1 MKRIAVVISVLV
13 FFGMSQGI
21 GMEKDAMVRKMKENL
36 INFDNSYY
44 AWEDELTFV
53 GNITIKGKNV
63 YIASNFHQWSNRGTS
78 RLVLFDND
86 LTPLGE
92 YAYLDL
98 IPMVKDKSTI
108 LFPCEA
114 EWGNEWNFTNGI
126 NRTIR
131 VDGSLYSFEVY
142 NKKIGEWYLIDL
154 DKDILHLNV
163 EKRLKE
169 SKMKENLIN
178 LHNSYYAWKDELTFV
193 GNITIKGKNVYI
205 ASNFHQWS
213 NRGTSRL
220 VLFDNDLTPLGE
232 YAYLDLIPM
241 VKDKSTILF
250 PCEAEWGNEWNFTNG
265 INRTIRV
272 DGSLYSFEVYNKKI
286 GEWYLIDLDKDIL
299 HLNVEKRLKEIEK
312 IEGITDTY

>member
-63 YIASNFHQWSNRGTS
+63 YIASNFHEWNNGNRGTS

-86 LTPLGE
+86 ITPLGE

-98 IPMVKDKSTI
+98 IPVVKNKSTL
-108 LFPCEA
+108 LFPCEE

-131 VDGSLYSFEVY
+131 VDGSLYDFGVY
-142 NKKIGEWYLIDL
+142 NKKIGALYLIDL

-163 EKRLKE
+163 ERRWKE
-169 SKMKENLIN
+169 RNQN
-178 LHNSYYAWKDELTFV
+178 N
-193 GNITIKGKNVYI
+193 
-205 ASNFHQWS
+205 
-213 NRGTSRL
+213 
-220 VLFDNDLTPLGE
+220 
-232 YAYLDLIPM
+232 
-241 VKDKSTILF
+241 
-250 PCEAEWGNEWNFTNG
+250 
-265 INRTIRV
+265 
-272 DGSLYSFEVYNKKI
+272 
-286 GEWYLIDLDKDIL
+286 
-299 HLNVEKRLKEIEK
+299 
-312 IEGITDTY
+312 

>member
-44 AWEDELTFV
+44 AWEDELTFI

-63 YIASNFHQWSNRGTS
+63 YIASNFHEWNNGNRGSS

-86 LTPLGE
+86 ITPLGE

-98 IPMVKDKSTI
+98 IPVVKNKSTL
-108 LFPCEA
+108 LFPCEE

-131 VDGSLYSFEVY
+131 VDGSLYDFGVY
-142 NKKIGEWYLIDL
+142 NKKIGALYLIDL

-163 EKRLKE
+163 ERRWKE
-169 SKMKENLIN
+169 RNQN
-178 LHNSYYAWKDELTFV
+178 N
-193 GNITIKGKNVYI
+193 
-205 ASNFHQWS
+205 
-213 NRGTSRL
+213 
-220 VLFDNDLTPLGE
+220 
-232 YAYLDLIPM
+232 
-241 VKDKSTILF
+241 
-250 PCEAEWGNEWNFTNG
+250 
-265 INRTIRV
+265 
-272 DGSLYSFEVYNKKI
+272 
-286 GEWYLIDLDKDIL
+286 
-299 HLNVEKRLKEIEK
+299 
-312 IEGITDTY
+312 

>member
-63 YIASNFHQWSNRGTS
+63 YIASNFHEWNNGNRGTS

-86 LTPLGE
+86 ITPLGE

-98 IPMVKDKSTI
+98 IPVVKDKSTL
-108 LFPCEA
+108 LFPCEE
-114 EWGNEWNFTNGI
+114 EWGNEWDFTNGI

-131 VDGSLYSFEVY
+131 VDGSLYGFGVY
-142 NKKIGEWYLIDL
+142 NKKIGELYLIDL

-163 EKRLKE
+163 ERRWKE
-169 SKMKENLIN
+169 RNQN
-178 LHNSYYAWKDELTFV
+178 N
-193 GNITIKGKNVYI
+193 
-205 ASNFHQWS
+205 
-213 NRGTSRL
+213 
-220 VLFDNDLTPLGE
+220 
-232 YAYLDLIPM
+232 
-241 VKDKSTILF
+241 
-250 PCEAEWGNEWNFTNG
+250 
-265 INRTIRV
+265 
-272 DGSLYSFEVYNKKI
+272 
-286 GEWYLIDLDKDIL
+286 
-299 HLNVEKRLKEIEK
+299 
-312 IEGITDTY
+312 

>member
-44 AWEDELTFV
+44 AQEDRLTFV
-53 GNITIKGKNV
+53 GNIMIKGKNV
-63 YIASNFHQWSNRGTS
+63 YVASNFHEWNDGNRGTS

-86 LTPLGE
+86 ITPLGE

-98 IPMVKDKSTI
+98 IPVVKNKSTL
-108 LFPCEA
+108 LFPCEE

-131 VDGSLYSFEVY
+131 VDGSLYGFGVY
-142 NKKIGEWYLIDL
+142 NKKIGALYLIDL

-169 SKMKENLIN
+169 RNRK
-178 LHNSYYAWKDELTFV
+178 
-193 GNITIKGKNVYI
+193 
-205 ASNFHQWS
+205 
-213 NRGTSRL
+213 NRGC
-220 VLFDNDLTPLGE
+220 N
-232 YAYLDLIPM
+232 
-241 VKDKSTILF
+241 
-250 PCEAEWGNEWNFTNG
+250 
-265 INRTIRV
+265 
-272 DGSLYSFEVYNKKI
+272 
-286 GEWYLIDLDKDIL
+286 
-299 HLNVEKRLKEIEK
+299 
-312 IEGITDTY
+312 

>member
-63 YIASNFHQWSNRGTS
+63 YIASNFHEWNNGNRGTS

-86 LTPLGE
+86 ITPLGE

-98 IPMVKDKSTI
+98 IPVVKNKSTL
-108 LFPCEA
+108 LFPCEE
-114 EWGNEWNFTNGI
+114 EWGNEWKFINGI

-131 VDGSLYSFEVY
+131 VDGSLYDFGVY
-142 NKKIGEWYLIDL
+142 NKKIGALYLIDL

-163 EKRLKE
+163 ERRWKE
-169 SKMKENLIN
+169 RNQN
-178 LHNSYYAWKDELTFV
+178 N
-193 GNITIKGKNVYI
+193 
-205 ASNFHQWS
+205 
-213 NRGTSRL
+213 
-220 VLFDNDLTPLGE
+220 
-232 YAYLDLIPM
+232 
-241 VKDKSTILF
+241 
-250 PCEAEWGNEWNFTNG
+250 
-265 INRTIRV
+265 
-272 DGSLYSFEVYNKKI
+272 
-286 GEWYLIDLDKDIL
+286 
-299 HLNVEKRLKEIEK
+299 
-312 IEGITDTY
+312 

>member
-44 AWEDELTFV
+44 AQEDELTFV

-63 YIASNFHQWSNRGTS
+63 YVASNFHQWRNRGTT

-98 IPMVKDKSTI
+98 IPVVKDESTL

-114 EWGNEWNFTNGI
+114 ESGNEWNFTNGI

-131 VDGSLYSFEVY
+131 VDGSLYGFGVY
-142 NKKIGEWYLIDL
+142 NKKIGALYLIDI
-154 DKDILHLNV
+154 DKDVLHLNV
-163 EKRLKE
+163 ERRWKE
-169 SKMKENLIN
+169 RNQN
-178 LHNSYYAWKDELTFV
+178 N
-193 GNITIKGKNVYI
+193 
-205 ASNFHQWS
+205 
-213 NRGTSRL
+213 
-220 VLFDNDLTPLGE
+220 
-232 YAYLDLIPM
+232 
-241 VKDKSTILF
+241 
-250 PCEAEWGNEWNFTNG
+250 
-265 INRTIRV
+265 
-272 DGSLYSFEVYNKKI
+272 
-286 GEWYLIDLDKDIL
+286 
-299 HLNVEKRLKEIEK
+299 
-312 IEGITDTY
+312 

>member
-63 YIASNFHQWSNRGTS
+63 YVARNFHQWSNRGTT

-98 IPMVKDKSTI
+98 IPVVKDESTL

-114 EWGNEWNFTNGI
+114 ESGNEWNFTNGI

-131 VDGSLYSFEVY
+131 VDGSLYGFGVY
-142 NKKIGEWYLIDL
+142 NKKIGEWYLID
-154 DKDILHLNV
+154 I
-163 EKRLKE
+163 
-169 SKMKENLIN
+169 
-178 LHNSYYAWKDELTFV
+178 
-193 GNITIKGKNVYI
+193 
-205 ASNFHQWS
+205 
-213 NRGTSRL
+213 
-220 VLFDNDLTPLGE
+220 
-232 YAYLDLIPM
+232 
-241 VKDKSTILF
+241 
-250 PCEAEWGNEWNFTNG
+250 
-265 INRTIRV
+265 
-272 DGSLYSFEVYNKKI
+272 
-286 GEWYLIDLDKDIL
+286 DKDIL

>member
-1 MKRIAVVISVLV
+1 MKKIAVVISVLV

-44 AWEDELTFV
+44 AQEDRLTFV
-53 GNITIKGKNV
+53 GNIMIKGKNV
-63 YIASNFHQWSNRGTS
+63 YVASNFHEWNDGNRGTM

-98 IPMVKDKSTI
+98 IPVVKNKSTL
-108 LFPCEA
+108 LFPCEE

-131 VDGSLYSFEVY
+131 VDGSLYGFGVY
-142 NKKIGEWYLIDL
+142 NKKIGALYLIDL

-169 SKMKENLIN
+169 RNRK
-178 LHNSYYAWKDELTFV
+178 
-193 GNITIKGKNVYI
+193 
-205 ASNFHQWS
+205 
-213 NRGTSRL
+213 NRGC
-220 VLFDNDLTPLGE
+220 N
-232 YAYLDLIPM
+232 
-241 VKDKSTILF
+241 
-250 PCEAEWGNEWNFTNG
+250 
-265 INRTIRV
+265 
-272 DGSLYSFEVYNKKI
+272 
-286 GEWYLIDLDKDIL
+286 
-299 HLNVEKRLKEIEK
+299 
-312 IEGITDTY
+312 

>member
-1 MKRIAVVISVLV
+1 MKKIAVVISVLV

-44 AWEDELTFV
+44 AQEDRLTFV
-53 GNITIKGKNV
+53 GNIMIKGKNV
-63 YIASNFHQWSNRGTS
+63 YVASNFHEWNDGNRGTT

-98 IPMVKDKSTI
+98 IPVVKNKSTL
-108 LFPCEA
+108 LFPCEE

-131 VDGSLYSFEVY
+131 VDGSLYGFGVY
-142 NKKIGEWYLIDL
+142 NKKIGALYLIDL

-169 SKMKENLIN
+169 RNRK
-178 LHNSYYAWKDELTFV
+178 
-193 GNITIKGKNVYI
+193 
-205 ASNFHQWS
+205 
-213 NRGTSRL
+213 NRGC
-220 VLFDNDLTPLGE
+220 N
-232 YAYLDLIPM
+232 
-241 VKDKSTILF
+241 
-250 PCEAEWGNEWNFTNG
+250 
-265 INRTIRV
+265 
-272 DGSLYSFEVYNKKI
+272 
-286 GEWYLIDLDKDIL
+286 
-299 HLNVEKRLKEIEK
+299 
-312 IEGITDTY
+312 

>member
-1 MKRIAVVISVLV
+1 MKKIAVVISVLV

-86 LTPLGE
+86 LTPLGD

-142 NKKIGEWYLIDL
+142 NKKIGEWYLIDI

-163 EKRLKE
+163 EKRL
-169 SKMKENLIN
+169 
-178 LHNSYYAWKDELTFV
+178 
-193 GNITIKGKNVYI
+193 
-205 ASNFHQWS
+205 
-213 NRGTSRL
+213 R
-220 VLFDNDLTPLGE
+220 
-232 YAYLDLIPM
+232 
-241 VKDKSTILF
+241 
-250 PCEAEWGNEWNFTNG
+250 
-265 INRTIRV
+265 
-272 DGSLYSFEVYNKKI
+272 
-286 GEWYLIDLDKDIL
+286 
-299 HLNVEKRLKEIEK
+299 EIEK